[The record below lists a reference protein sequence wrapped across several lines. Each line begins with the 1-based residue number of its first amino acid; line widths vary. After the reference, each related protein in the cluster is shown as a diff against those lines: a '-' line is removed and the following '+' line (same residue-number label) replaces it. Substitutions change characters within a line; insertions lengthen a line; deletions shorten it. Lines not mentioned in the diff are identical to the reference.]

1 MIFAVAQ
8 QAALTFL
15 PVLLLAALGYV
26 YAGKYRAFNPAEIN
40 ALNLRLFLP
49 ALVFHALVTAQAEW
63 GSLGWIAVYG
73 GAIVLGSGAL
83 TYPLCRLLNWNV
95 REVVPPMMFTNY
107 GNMGLPLLPLA
118 FGAEA
123 LPAAV
128 VLFIVGNTMHLTIG
142 FKIYDNRLRWR
153 ELAGTPML
161 IAAVL
166 GAAASALGWQPQ
178 GAVAHTL
185 EMAAAVSIPLML
197 FALGV
202 RLREVNW
209 RIIRESIA
217 PALWCPASG
226 LLCFAALWFVI
237 PLPAAEKWV
246 VAVFA
251 ALPPALLNYM
261 FADRFNVNPAR
272 VAAIVMTSNLFSVV
286 VIPLT
291 LMVVFAVRG

>member
-1 MIFAVAQ
+1 MVFIVAEK
-8 QAALTFL
+8 AALTFL
-15 PVLLLAALGYV
+15 PVLLLAAVGYA
-26 YAGKYRAFNPAEIN
+26 YAARFRQVSTEDIN
-40 ALNLRLFLP
+40 AVNLRVFLP
-49 ALVFHALVTAQAEW
+49 ALVFNALVTADAEW
-63 GSLGWIAVYG
+63 RQLGWIATYG
-73 GAIVLGSGAL
+73 AAIVLGSGVL
-83 TYPLCRLLNWNV
+83 TYPLCRVLNWRV

-128 VLFIVGNTMHLTIG
+128 VLFIVGNSLHLTLG

-153 ELAGTPML
+153 ELASTPML
-161 IAAVL
+161 VAAVL
-166 GAAASALGWQPQ
+166 GVLASALDWQPQ

-202 RLREVNW
+202 RLHEVNW
-209 RIIRESIA
+209 QTLRESVA

-226 LLCFAALWFVI
+226 LLCFALLWPVI
-237 PLPAAEKWV
+237 PLPAEEKWV

-261 FADRFNVNPAR
+261 FAERFNVNPAR
-272 VAAIVMTSNLFSVV
+272 VAAIVMTSNLLSVV

-291 LMVVFAVRG
+291 LMVVFAVQ